1 MFLLSRSWMVVIVA
15 GLVLT
20 LAGCQQKPPAKPT
33 ESKPSAAAK
42 DSSSDDQPA
51 TKAKAK
57 HKPTVVKA
65 KPEQPPPPPTIPK
78 VELSNEIRAAC
89 LVGAGDTMP
98 RAELPS
104 PDGKMHA
111 LESMAGQKLTVVCI
125 WSIGTTGRSK
135 IVSEGVF
142 EDLTNTV
149 ADPFAKK
156 DVRVIGI
163 CVGDPPEIVQE
174 QAAKVRATF
183 PVLLDPKGA
192 YFAKLAK
199 DKRMPRTYLLD
210 GNGRIL
216 WFDVEFSNASRR
228 DLIQGIRVALGE
240 L

>member
-1 MFLLSRSWMVVIVA
+1 MVVIVA
-15 GLVLT
+15 GLAVT
-20 LAGCQQKPPAKPT
+20 FAGCQPKTPAKPA
-33 ESKPSAAAK
+33 ESKSTSNAASAK

-51 TKAKAK
+51 EKTKAK
-57 HKPTVVKA
+57 HKPTIVKA

-89 LVGAGDTMP
+89 LIGTGDTMP

-104 PDGKMHA
+104 PDGKMHP
-111 LESMAGQKLTVVCI
+111 LESLAGHKLTVVCL
-125 WSIGTTGRSK
+125 WSIGTTRRSQL
-135 IVSEGVF
+135 VSEGVL
-142 EDLTNTV
+142 EDLTNGV
-149 ADPFAKK
+149 AEPFAKK

-174 QAAKVRATF
+174 QAAKVRAAF
-183 PVLLDPKGA
+183 PILLDPKGE

-210 GNGRIL
+210 SGGRIL
-216 WFDVEFSNASRR
+216 WFDVQFSNSTRR
-228 DLIQGIRVALGE
+228 ELVQSIRVALGE